1 MAFSTSLQSNRDLAD
16 SKRKTDNSLPLIG
29 RPAHAIN
36 TAGLFDF

>member
-1 MAFSTSLQSNRDLAD
+1 MTLPPSLQSNRDLAD

-29 RPAHAIN
+29 SPAHAIN